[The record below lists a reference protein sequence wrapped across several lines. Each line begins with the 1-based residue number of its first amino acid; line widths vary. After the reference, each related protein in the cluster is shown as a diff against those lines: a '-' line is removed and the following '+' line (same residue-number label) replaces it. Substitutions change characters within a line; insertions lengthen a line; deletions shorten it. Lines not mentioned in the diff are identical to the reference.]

1 MNKISIRFTYDTV
14 TPESAEHGDFNESGF
29 CDRNGSVISENSTV
43 NPATIPDEEIEQ
55 WLEPGDLYYCID
67 KACDLGISERSLKS
81 WYTADSVIIDYS
93 TDERWTY
100 AMHIDGLTDEQ
111 LDKIAAILNK
121 GRVSSDDQDYL
132 DSIDGQLSI
141 A

>member
-1 MNKISIRFTYDTV
+1 MVISIRFTYDVV
-14 TPESAEHGDFNESGF
+14 TSESAVNGDTDQAGF
-29 CDRNGSVISENSTV
+29 CDSSGSVISENSEV
-43 NPATIPDEEIEQ
+43 NPATIPDKEIEQ
-55 WLEPGDLYYCID
+55 WNEPGDLAYCID
-67 KACDLGISERSLKS
+67 KACDLGISERSGKS
-81 WYTADSVIIDYS
+81 WYSVDSVILDYS
-93 TDERWTY
+93 TDEQWSY

-111 LDKIAAILNK
+111 LDKIAAMLNK